1 MKLEH
6 LRRQI
11 QRVALTMIILT
22 IPQSGVDTLI
32 SLGCLVLLHEIVR
45 LRDFCEPDSFPIAPS
60 HIVTAVCMQHCC
72 GKLTVTQG

>member
-22 IPQSGVDTLI
+22 ILQSGVDTLI
-32 SLGCLVLLHEIVR
+32 SLGCLVLLREIVR
-45 LRDFCEPDSFPIAPS
+45 LCEPDSFPIAPS
-60 HIVTAVCMQHCC
+60 HIVTAVCIQHCC
-72 GKLTVTQG
+72 GKLTATQG